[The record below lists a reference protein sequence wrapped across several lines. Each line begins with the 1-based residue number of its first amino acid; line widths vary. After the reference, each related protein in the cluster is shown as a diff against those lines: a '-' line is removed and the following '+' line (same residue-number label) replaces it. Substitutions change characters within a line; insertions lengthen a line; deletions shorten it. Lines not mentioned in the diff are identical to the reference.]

1 LFRCKSE
8 NGLIAS
14 KIENQIT
21 ENINYLNNISD
32 TFPRKNGQV
41 ISRQRIKK
49 NKVFKHLF
57 FRRYLKIII
66 GGVNVSILNK
76 NEKW

>member
-1 LFRCKSE
+1 MFRCKSE

-57 FRRYLKIII
+57 SRRYLKIII